1 MHNYVQRGGVCI
13 KHGAKTECK
22 HNGCKNHVV
31 KGGVCIRHGAKVK
44 LCSNTGCTNQAQRG
58 GVCIRQEQRQS
69 ANTRD
74 APIMRSREE
83 CASGMG
89 QRSNDALIQNALIRI
104 RGEDFASSMGQHGQR
119 NDAAEE
125 VAPIMLKEEECAS
138 GMSIPQSSQR
148 IYCCL
153 MILNLFILLLPSR

>member
-1 MHNYVQRGGVCI
+1 MGQKLNYAVIQDAPIRLREE
-13 KHGAKTECK
+13 ECAL
-22 HNGCKNHVV
+22 GM
-31 KGGVCIRHGAKVK
+31 
-44 LCSNTGCTNQAQRG
+44 
-58 GVCIRQEQRQS
+58 EQRQS

-89 QRSNDALIQNALIRI
+89 QRSNDALIQNAPIRL

-125 VAPIMLKEEECAS
+125 VAPIMLFKEEECAS
-138 GMSIPQSSQR
+138 GMRHPA
-148 IYCCL
+148 
-153 MILNLFILLLPSR
+153 ILTKNLLLPNDTQPIHSLVTFKLTQ